1 MPPNTKYAAKQ
12 PNSTK
17 YRIPPNICGVE
28 GPNIFNKC
36 SHGENVL

>member
-17 YRIPPNICGVE
+17 YRIPPNI
-28 GPNIFNKC
+28 FNKY
-36 SHGENVL
+36 SHSENVL